1 MASPQAIISD
11 GASLLNAWAFTR
23 DDSAMFAKGLAM
35 EVLVPIFCSINS
47 SMPGMEAQPPA
58 STIWSTL
65 LYWLD
70 EKKNC
75 IERLTCWAIASLK
88 GSSTSCPGG
97 AGRPPGGGAGP
108 AAAEGGPERRWI

>member
-75 IERLTCWAIASLK
+75 NEQHTNKTNTTKKKTNTTKPKKTKKPPCFFAMPAS
-88 GSSTSCPGG
+88 S
-97 AGRPPGGGAGP
+97 
-108 AAAEGGPERRWI
+108 